1 MTAALRPR
9 PDAATLNTLQAEL
22 AGIECI
28 TDPDR
33 LARLSQDF
41 SWFSPILKRQ
51 LEGARADLVAR
62 PRTEAD
68 IARVVG
74 ACARHRVPLTV
85 RGAATG
91 NYGQIV
97 PLQGGVLL
105 DLSGY
110 NAFGWV
116 GGGVGR
122 AQAGIRLSE
131 FDRQAQP
138 QGWEL
143 RWLPS
148 TFRAATLG
156 GLYGGGFGGAGSIT
170 YGPIASA
177 GNVLGARVMSVEDE
191 PRVEELRGAEAML
204 VHHKWGTNGIVL
216 ELEVA
221 LAPALPWLEMIATF
235 EDFGAAFDC
244 CHALSAQS
252 PGIVKKEIALLADPI
267 PAYFTALAQHL
278 PTGRH
283 AVILIVAESSEIA
296 VCDLIAAHGGA
307 VTYRQDAAQVAAT
320 NRTLLEYCWNHTTL
334 QALKV
339 DKTLTYIQ
347 SRFDP
352 QRQREQVLALHE
364 KLSPEVMMHVE
375 FIRLTSGAHTCSGLQ
390 VVRYSD
396 DARLE
401 QIMQAF
407 RDEGATINNPHVH
420 ILEDGGKLRDM
431 DRAALSAA
439 QRMASDA
446 TVAMKSRFDPYGLL
460 NPGKL
465 RSQI

>member
-1 MTAALRPR
+1 MNAPPRLRPD
-9 PDAATLNTLQAEL
+9 PATIQAVAREIPGL
-22 AGIECI
+22 ECI
-28 TDPDR
+28 AEPER

-41 SWFSPILKRQ
+41 SWFSPVLRRQ
-51 LEGARADLVAR
+51 LEGARADLCVR
-62 PRTEAD
+62 PRTEED
-68 IARVVG
+68 IARAVA
-74 ACARHRVPLTV
+74 ACARHRVPITV

-105 DLSGY
+105 DLSAY

-116 GGGVGR
+116 RGGVGR

-131 FDRQAQP
+131 FDRQARP
-138 QGWEL
+138 LGWEL

-177 GNVLGARVMSVEDE
+177 GNVLGARVMSVEPE
-191 PRVEELRGAEAML
+191 PRVEELRGPEAML

-221 LAPALPWLEMIATF
+221 LAPAVPWLEQIAV
-235 EDFGAAFDC
+235 FDDIGRALEC
-244 CHALSAQS
+244 CQVLHAQS
-252 PGIVKKEIALLADPI
+252 PGIVKKEVALLADPI
-267 PAYFTALAQHL
+267 PGYFTALAEHL
-278 PTGRH
+278 PRGCH
-283 AVILIVAESSEIA
+283 AVLLIVAESSEIA
-296 VCDLIAAHGGA
+296 VRDLVEAHGGRI
-307 VTYRQDAAQVAAT
+307 TYRQDEAQVAAT
-320 NRTLLEYCWNHTTL
+320 HRTLLEYCWNHTTL
-334 QALKV
+334 QALKL

-352 QRQREQVLALHE
+352 ARYREQVLALHE
-364 KLSPEVMMHVE
+364 ALNPEVMMHVE
-375 FIRLTSGAHTCSGLQ
+375 FIRLTNGAYTCSGLQ
-390 VVRYSD
+390 IVRYSD

-401 QIMQAF
+401 QIMQIY
-407 RDEGATINNPHVH
+407 RDHGATINNPHVH

-446 TVAMKSRFDPYGLL
+446 TVAMKSRFDPLGLL

-465 RSQI
+465 RSQL